1 MSKMLH
7 IDTAGENGMVCI
19 SAKGELIDV
28 INSSDQKE
36 HASFIHE
43 AIRTL
48 LKRNAIDFNTLGAVV
63 VTEGPGSYTGL
74 RVGLSSAKGLCFALD
89 VPLITLNAL
98 EILAHASA
106 QLYPGDFLYWPMID
120 ARREEVFTATYDK
133 NLSIIQPPHAL
144 ILDTEVLKEKLNNH
158 KIIFS
163 GSGSKKIIKYL
174 SDPHFAIIEEV
185 NSVFSHCRMG
195 FNKLEKK
202 IFADLL
208 YAEPLYI
215 KEFYENKI

>member
-1 MSKMLH
+1 MRKMLH
-7 IDTAGENGMVCI
+7 IDTAGENGMVCL
-19 SAKGELIDV
+19 SAQGELIDV
-28 INSSDQKE
+28 IKSTDQKE

-43 AIRTL
+43 AIKTL
-48 LKRNAIDFNTLGAVV
+48 LERNAIDFNELEAVV

-106 QLYPGDFLYWPMID
+106 QLHPGDFLYWPMID
-120 ARREEVFTATYDK
+120 ARRDEVFTATYDT
-133 NLSIIQPPHAL
+133 NLSVVLPPQAL
-144 ILDTEVLKEKLNNH
+144 ILNADVIKKEINTE

-163 GSGSKKIIKYL
+163 GSGSRKILNYISTEHNII
-174 SDPHFAIIEEV
+174 SDI
-185 NSVFSHCRMG
+185 NTNLSHCRMG

-208 YAEPLYI
+208 YSEPLYI
-215 KEFYENKI
+215 KEFYEKKI

>member
-1 MSKMLH
+1 MRKMLH
-7 IDTAGENGMVCI
+7 IDTAGENGMVCL
-19 SAKGELIDV
+19 SAQGELIDV
-28 INSSDQKE
+28 IKSTDQKE

-43 AIRTL
+43 AIKTL
-48 LKRNAIDFNTLGAVV
+48 LERNAIDFNELEAVV

-106 QLYPGDFLYWPMID
+106 QLHPGDFLYWPMID
-120 ARREEVFTATYDK
+120 ARRDEVFTATYDT
-133 NLSIIQPPHAL
+133 NLSVVLPPQAL
-144 ILDTEVLKEKLNNH
+144 ILNADVIKKEINTE

-163 GSGSKKIIKYL
+163 GSGSRKILNYISTEHNII
-174 SDPHFAIIEEV
+174 SDIDT
-185 NSVFSHCRMG
+185 NLSHCRMG

-208 YAEPLYI
+208 YSEPLYI
-215 KEFYENKI
+215 KEFYEKKI